1 MMMIVINY
9 ISIWFGICFFPCVAR
24 PGTSQA
30 DGPLLP
36 YATWL
41 GLGYRG
47 FPNGPMDIC
56 FVFLFF
62 FSRGIPWNFYR
73 IPMVFLLGFY
83 CISMGF
89 YDMSNN
95 EDFTHQYM
103 ATLGHSRGLNGG
115 HDVKD
120 NHPLASKGALG
131 QFQYREPSP
140 RLHNKGFVISCELC
154 IAHPK

>member
-1 MMMIVINY
+1 MMIVITY
-9 ISIWFGICFFPCVAR
+9 IFIWFVFFFFPCVAR

-41 GLGYRG
+41 GLGHGG
-47 FPNGPMDIC
+47 FPNGHM
-56 FVFLFF
+56 FRFFAF
-62 FSRGIPWNFYR
+62 FSREIPWNFYR

-95 EDFTHQYM
+95 EDLTHQYM

-120 NHPLASKGALG
+120 NHPLGSKDALG